1 MHVGDQSEQGASIC
15 RAVFATVLSH
25 LLLLRTCEVIAA
37 VVTFLFPFSF
47 QETGFTCIALAIL
60 ENSSVDQGGL

>member
-15 RAVFATVLSH
+15 RAVFVATVLSH

-37 VVTFLFPFSF
+37 VVNLSFFLFFSRDRVYLYSLSYP
-47 QETGFTCIALAIL
+47 G
-60 ENSSVDQGGL
+60 N